1 MVYGASTMGIRA
13 MTSSSGPG
21 ISLKAEG
28 ISYLASC
35 KLPALIV
42 NVSRGAG
49 SGLDS
54 AGTVRLSAGYQGSR
68 PWRLQSNGLC
78 SYSLQEAVDLTYEA
92 FEYAERDRNPVFLLM
107 DGCLGAIMELVE
119 LPEMKEPTDEN
130 TKKWNLS
137 KKEGEKRPP
146 RALTPIYPEVILEME
161 NKLRGELYKK
171 WEKEDVKVEEF
182 MTEDAEYIVVAYGI
196 AARVAKEAVL
206 TLREQGCKIGM
217 IRPITLYPFPKQSFH
232 KLDYDKVKAIIDIEL
247 TIPAQMRD
255 DIALEVMNRAPIF
268 EYGRSGGN
276 LLDDDGVYDAI
287 MKVIKEV
294 G

>member
-1 MVYGASTMGIRA
+1 
-13 MTSSSGPG
+13 
-21 ISLKAEG
+21 
-28 ISYLASC
+28 
-35 KLPALIV
+35 
-42 NVSRGAG
+42 
-49 SGLDS
+49 
-54 AGTVRLSAGYQGSR
+54 
-68 PWRLQSNGLC
+68 
-78 SYSLQEAVDLTYEA
+78 
-92 FEYAERDRNPVFLLM
+92 
-107 DGCLGAIMELVE
+107 MELVE